1 MPGSH
6 VVCMRKEEAAVIQA
20 GRTKP
25 MVLVVEDDE
34 LIREIVC
41 DVLEDPAFDVL
52 SVSSTQSAIQA
63 LDSDKDIVAA
73 FLDIDLGDRGG
84 GYVVARHAR
93 LRHPDLR
100 VIYTSGGG
108 RADHEA
114 ERVTNSIFVPKP
126 YAPSR
131 VLAMIQTAVHEAETA
146 RH

>member
-1 MPGSH
+1 
-6 VVCMRKEEAAVIQA
+6 
-20 GRTKP
+20 
-25 MVLVVEDDE
+25 VLVVEDDE

-41 DVLEDPAFDVL
+41 DVLEDPEFDVL
-52 SVSSTQSAIQA
+52 SVDSTQSAIQA
-63 LDSDKDIVAA
+63 LDSCADIVAA
-73 FLDIDLGDRGG
+73 FLDVDLGDRGGG

-93 LRHPDLR
+93 LLHPDLR

-114 ERVTNSIFVPKP
+114 ERVTDSTFLPKP

-131 VLAMIQTAVHEAETA
+131 VLAMIQDAVHDAEAH

>member
-1 MPGSH
+1 
-6 VVCMRKEEAAVIQA
+6 
-20 GRTKP
+20 

-41 DVLEDPAFDVL
+41 DVLDDPEFDVL
-52 SVSSTQSAIQA
+52 SVSSTLSAIQA
-63 LDSDKDIVAA
+63 LDSGADIVAA
-73 FLDIDLGDRGG
+73 FVDVDLGDRGG

-93 LRHPDLR
+93 LTHPGLR

-114 ERVTNSIFVPKP
+114 ERVDDSIFLQKP

-131 VLAMIQTAVHEAETA
+131 VLAMIQDAVHEAA
-146 RH
+146 ASRH